1 MAINTSAVQETVA
14 AYQTGGSAGVSAKK
28 NEYGRTI
35 GDPKLSEEGK
45 KYYDELKKKFAGYD
59 FILVSNDQIN
69 NAKSQAAR
77 YANPNKPV
85 VLIDEEKIEKMA
97 TDKDYREKYES
108 VIAGAKSGLAKM
120 KDQLTASGAD
130 VKGFGIQVND
140 GGMTS
145 YFAVLKK
152 SGDAQ
157 SERIAKKRE
166 ETKAAHKAEAKKAKA
181 KKAEKKKAEKAD
193 AEKKK
198 HGKIESREIKAIR
211 SDYKNSEIHA
221 VGNDIREM
229 TEEEIAKYE
238 PRFQEALGKIWE
250 KETVTISAS
259 SVDEL
264 IQKVGDHYQN
274 ERMDSLRTPEE
285 TMVGQHIDFK
295 G

>member
-1 MAINTSAVQETVA
+1 MAINTSAVQETAA

-45 KYYDELKKKFAGYD
+45 KYYDELKKKFGGYD
-59 FILVSNDQIN
+59 FILVSKDQIN

-108 VIAGAKSGLAKM
+108 VIAGAKSGLEKM

-140 GGMTS
+140 GGMSS

-157 SERIAKKRE
+157 SERISKKRE
-166 ETKAAHKAEAKKAKA
+166 EARATHKAEAKKAKA
-181 KKAEKKKAEKAD
+181 RKAEKKKTEKAD
-193 AEKKK
+193 KV
-198 HGKIESREIKAIR
+198 
-211 SDYKNSEIHA
+211 HA
-221 VGNDIREM
+221 DGNDIREM
-229 TEEEIAKYE
+229 TEDEIAKYE

-250 KETVTISAS
+250 KETVTISAA

-264 IQKVGDHYQN
+264 IQKAGDHYQN
-274 ERMDSLRTPEE
+274 ERMDSLRTPKE